1 MYTFTCFGEV
11 LWDVFP
17 DREKI
22 GGAPLNVSMRLHVF
36 GNDVAII
43 SAVGNDEL
51 GKKLITY
58 LNEQNLSTQYVQVSN
73 AYETG
78 KVNVTLDESGS
89 ASYDIKFP
97 AAWDFIELDS
107 TIQLVKASR
116 VFIFGSLACRHLNSK
131 NTLFEL
137 LEHANF
143 KVFDVNLRAP
153 HYNFELLN
161 SLMSKANFIK
171 FNDDELE
178 LIVKTFDQ
186 DCDNLEDQI
195 KFISKKFS
203 TSHICVT
210 RGSKGAVLF
219 INDKLYFNEGFK
231 VEVKDTVGAGDS
243 FLGTL
248 LHKLNANVSPQ
259 KALNYAC
266 AVGALVASAEGA
278 NPLIPESDI
287 KKIMQ

>member
-22 GGAPLNVSMRLHVF
+22 GGAPLNVSMRLNAF

-43 SAVGNDEL
+43 SAVGNDDL
-51 GKKLITY
+51 GEKLITY
-58 LNEQNLSTQYVQVSN
+58 LKEQGLTTQYIQIKN
-73 AYETG
+73 DYETG
-78 KVNVTLDESGS
+78 KVNVSLDASGS

-97 AAWDFIELDS
+97 VAWDFIELDS
-107 TIQLVKASR
+107 TIQLVKRSR
-116 VFIFGSLACRHLNSK
+116 VFIFGSLACRNSNSR

-153 HYNFELLN
+153 HYNFELL
-161 SLMSKANFIK
+161 SRLMNKANFIK

-178 LIVKTFDQ
+178 LIVKSFGQECET
-186 DCDNLEDQI
+186 LEDQI
-195 KFISKKFS
+195 KFIYKKFS

-210 RGSKGAVLF
+210 RGGKGAVLF
-219 INDKLYFNEGFK
+219 INDKFYFNEGFEVK
-231 VEVKDTVGAGDS
+231 VKDTVGAGDS

-248 LHKLNANVSPQ
+248 LHKLNANFSPQ

-278 NPLIPESDI
+278 NPVIHETDI
-287 KKIMQ
+287 VKLMQ